1 MDIAMYANM
10 VMYYQC
16 TIVSPCMW
24 SLECVY
30 MSEFMYLVM
39 HVVGFTVRH
48 ARI

>member
-16 TIVSPCMW
+16 TIVSPCGVW
-24 SLECVY
+24 SVY
-30 MSEFMYLVM
+30 RSDFMYLVM